1 MHLLLL
7 RRRCRTL
14 TRWPDAG
21 TLVYGIFLGFFLY
34 HTLSSRDQAFYFTQY
49 AREISDVDK
58 FMQIDDAVKYRDWLE
73 YRFLPGMHWNS
84 VNRSV
89 GGTPSVFLVG
99 PPRVRAVRA
108 KSAYRGKFEHNE
120 TEEDHPDNCGHAAEM
135 DNMPV
140 VCFDLSMSD
149 PFHGNWNG
157 SSTWF
162 DRQAPWFD
170 VAAAPSRATGVRMEY
185 QNASTTREEEYS
197 SYTGLSY
204 PGDGH
209 VVRDVFRLFERAPS
223 VETAGNEL
231 FPWPHLRTDAQE
243 LFDAGLLHPTTRVIF
258 HDYTIYS
265 GTKDAYV
272 NVRLVM
278 EIGVDHGMFIPTR
291 HVRIVWLTNWPE
303 YKVAFEVLFF
313 MMLLLLGLEN
323 IFFWIRQI
331 WGAEEALEEALELA
345 RFQLRYQILQQA
357 AFKSL
362 FAYRPRVLMKQIE
375 EKVRKVKSDRTH
387 HIAALNK
394 LGCRVTVLHESFQ
407 RLMNMDAEMRQAGDK
422 PEHKAAAVLEVL
434 KSTVDLKKRV
444 LDLHSLKSKGKTGI
458 RGCPT
463 RARIRVANATLV
475 YCADGWRV
483 LDMFNYIFFFV
494 TFLIRLRLNPLMT
507 QAEEDIE
514 AINRTTPYADDS
526 YVLFYQATFWA
537 TLLTYAY
544 AVNAVLTWLKV
555 FKFLSYFPSMQI
567 LTRTLGYASGPLISF
582 SIIFTVVLVGFGQSF
597 FLAFGLDLVE
607 YRTFPTS
614 FFALL
619 RMGVGDFDYNRL
631 EQSHRTL
638 GPGLFWMYIFLV
650 FFILMSVFI
659 ALISEAYE
667 KAKNELQNVEEAARQ
682 TLVIDDPVKTIEEA
696 RTTLRSVAPGLISKE
711 LLGSMRDALPKER
724 MKRTQSRLE
733 QLGMTCCGRKRE
745 QRRWEKGPLSE
756 DQVGPWQDREGKRR
770 PPVDIFDSHMME
782 WVNTNDLK
790 EYSIFL
796 AEQRQLKP
804 GAPSEEIPNR
814 RRKRI
819 LPGMLV
825 CRISNTAAKG
835 TVVKKEG
842 NRACVDFSEGD
853 AMRAGLASLTN
864 LLGSESGKSSGLKAA
879 LSKAMN
885 RAAEIN
891 KKHPTDWSVDEVVEW
906 AQKFTD
912 ADGVPLLASVAT
924 QFAYHKVN
932 GKCLLHLDRADL
944 KDIGVEKVGD
954 IKKTLVE
961 ISHLRK
967 IPKQITLDTSHAK
980 KPARGSTSAA
990 LLDAL
995 NEEDEEGS
1003 DNDGTAPL
1011 PSPLPGAVN
1020 GGPGPGAIKLDDVDK
1035 FIADEAAN
1043 SSSNDGTVLK
1053 QLLNADSK
1061 WVKFSLGERA
1071 FYQNTGI
1078 KGLNSLKMPREG
1090 VKGERQIKRDDAIG
1104 RQKFETNY
1112 EKAGKMDGM
1121 KARARANTGAW
1132 GQLVAGQAPPGAQ
1145 NPTAPTSRTVSGGP
1159 NANARALAEQI
1170 RAAEQADR

>member
-1 MHLLLL
+1 MPCGPADCPEPRAAPLKPPPARWQVGADYMEDEYGDEDHESINQHLEFRVRHQVPPAYDWGGARASPPPPPPLPQ
-7 RRRCRTL
+7 L
-14 TRWPDAG
+14 TRWPGAG

-108 KSAYRGKFEHNE
+108 KSAYRGRFEHNE

-185 QNASTTREEEYS
+185 QNATTTREEEYS

-667 KAKNELQNVEEAARQ
+667 KAKDELKEVEEEAAFG
-682 TLVIDDPVKTIEEA
+682 LSEVVEDPVRTLAQA
-696 RTTLRSVAPGLISKE
+696 RVTLDSLAPGVMSAEMLE
-711 LLGSMRDALPKER
+711 GMRAALPPEPEER
-724 MKRTQSRLE
+724 AETWWEAKTS
-733 QLGMTCCGRKRE
+733 GCWGRKADM
-745 QRRWEKGPLSE
+745 RRWKSTGLSE
-756 DQVGPWQDREGKRR
+756 AWEGS
-770 PPVDIFDSHMME
+770 PLDLME
-782 WVNTNDLK
+782 ETTQAWVHTDDLK
-790 EYSIFL
+790 EFQPDTARARIGARIRTGMIVSKVSDPL
-796 AEQRQLKP
+796 QR
-804 GAPSEEIPNR
+804 GIVV
-814 RRKRI
+814 RKQ
-819 LPGMLV
+819 G
-825 CRISNTAAKG
+825 S
-835 TVVKKEG
+835 
-842 NRACVDFSEGD
+842 RACVDFSD
-853 AMRAGLASLTN
+853 AKSMRAGLASISN
-864 LLGSESGKSSGLKAA
+864 LIGRTGSTGSGLKARLGKA
-879 LSKAMN
+879 LGHE
-885 RAAEIN
+885 AATAS
-891 KKHPTDWSVDEVVEW
+891 KHPSEWQEEDVVSW
-906 AQKFTD
+906 AQ
-912 ADGVPLLASVAT
+912 
-924 QFAYHKVN
+924 
-932 GKCLLHLDRADL
+932 
-944 KDIGVEKVGD
+944 
-954 IKKTLVE
+954 
-961 ISHLRK
+961 
-967 IPKQITLDTSHAK
+967 
-980 KPARGSTSAA
+980 
-990 LLDAL
+990 
-995 NEEDEEGS
+995 
-1003 DNDGTAPL
+1003 
-1011 PSPLPGAVN
+1011 
-1020 GGPGPGAIKLDDVDK
+1020 
-1035 FIADEAAN
+1035 
-1043 SSSNDGTVLK
+1043 
-1053 QLLNADSK
+1053 
-1061 WVKFSLGERA
+1061 
-1071 FYQNTGI
+1071 
-1078 KGLNSLKMPREG
+1078 
-1090 VKGERQIKRDDAIG
+1090 
-1104 RQKFETNY
+1104 
-1112 EKAGKMDGM
+1112 
-1121 KARARANTGAW
+1121 
-1132 GQLVAGQAPPGAQ
+1132 
-1145 NPTAPTSRTVSGGP
+1145 
-1159 NANARALAEQI
+1159 
-1170 RAAEQADR
+1170 